1 MKKPELVFAGKKNFQ
16 ENMKVSTHIHS
27 CPEIVLYVSCNG
39 KTMIGDTE
47 YDIKSG
53 DIAVISANSPH
64 NETHYDKSK
73 LFYFGFE
80 FNNELLPLTEG
91 VYSKINGIERL
102 SHIVERIY
110 NEVRNQDIGHEQMIS
125 ALLTEFI
132 VLFGRGIRPTRLSDR
147 SLEYLANYF
156 KENYAQQMNMI
167 ELVENYGFDYERFRK
182 EFKEQYGL
190 APKQFVVEQRL
201 INAYSMLSEMSISCT
216 DVAMLCGFSDS
227 SQFSKMFKKRYGFS
241 PEKMRKAKN

>member
-1 MKKPELVFAGKKNFQ
+1 MINPELVFAGKNNFE
-16 ENMKVSTHIHS
+16 ENKTVSTHMHS

-39 KTMIGDTE
+39 KTKIGDTE
-47 YDIKSG
+47 FDIKSG
-53 DIAVISANSPH
+53 DIAVISANTPH

-80 FNNELLPLTEG
+80 FNGDLQPLTEG
-91 VYSKINGIERL
+91 VYSNVNGIERL

-132 VLFGRGIRPTRLSDR
+132 VLFGRGIRPKGLADR

-156 KENYAQQMNMI
+156 KENYAQQINMI

-182 EFKEQYGL
+182 EFKRQYGM
-190 APKQFVVEQRL
+190 APKQYVVEQRL
-201 INAYSMLSEMSISCT
+201 LNAYSMLSETNISCT

-241 PEKMRKAKN
+241 PEQIRKSNN